1 MKILLLCLIVT
12 LFSKSVYAG
21 IGEVILQEGNSK
33 VQRKAGGEVDS
44 KKQLEILSYDT
55 VKTGQGKTAI
65 QFVDDTRVDVTAH
78 SKLLIDE
85 FVYGP
90 SNKTGKLSIKATAG
104 TVRYAS
110 GQIAKNSQQ
119 NVKIE
124 TPTATIGVRGT
135 DFTMTIDEIGG
146 SMIILLP
153 SCDKNGYCFVGEIS
167 VESDAGQV
175 ILNQAFQVTV
185 VTTSQ
190 SKPLNPLILKIDE
203 TLINNML
210 IVSKPKEIQE
220 SDKQSELEKT
230 ANALDLDFLKFE
242 GLNTDFL
249 KEEQAKFSTMLDV
262 DFLDQN
268 FLDNVLDQLN
278 REFAKQM
285 KDEFEKQKSSTTV
298 SSGRDANTGIVLL
311 DDKPSW
317 IFTRDDG
324 QGNNVYLKLNQD
336 NNYKINLQQNDF
348 QVFDYT
354 LGGSGNVIYIKQS
367 SR

>member
-1 MKILLLCLIVT
+1 MKIILCLIMF

-21 IGEVILQEGNSK
+21 IGEVILQEGNTK

-85 FVYGP
+85 FVYDP
-90 SNKTGKLSIKATAG
+90 NNKTGKLSIKASAG
-104 TVRYAS
+104 TIRYAS

-146 SMIILLP
+146 STIILLP

-167 VESDAGQV
+167 VESDVGQV
-175 ILNQAFQVTV
+175 ILNQAFQATV

-210 IVSKPKEIQE
+210 LISKPQEIANE
-220 SDKQSELEKT
+220 QSKNQLEGVAT
-230 ANALDLDFLKFE
+230 ALDLDFLKFE

-249 KEEQAKFSTMLDV
+249 KEDSKQFSTMLDV

-278 REFAKQM
+278 KEFAKQIQS
-285 KDEFEKQKSSTTV
+285 EFEKEKTTGAAA
-298 SSGRDANTGIVLL
+298 GRDSNTGIILL

-324 QGNNVYLKLNQD
+324 QGNNVYLKLDQEH
-336 NNYKINLQQNDF
+336 NYKINLQQNDF

>member
-1 MKILLLCLIVT
+1 MF

-21 IGEVILQEGNSK
+21 IGEVILQEGNTK

-85 FVYGP
+85 FVFDA

-135 DFTMTIDEIGG
+135 DFSMTIDEIGG
-146 SMIILLP
+146 STIILLP

-175 ILNQAFQVTV
+175 ILNQAFQATV

-210 IVSKPKEIQE
+210 IISKPKEIE
-220 SDKQSELEKT
+220 NEQSKNQLELVAT
-230 ANALDLDFLKFE
+230 ALDLDFLKFE

-249 KEEQAKFSTMLDV
+249 KEDSKQFSTMLDV

-278 REFAKQM
+278 KEFAKQIQS
-285 KDEFEKQKSSTTV
+285 EFDKQKSTITATA
-298 SSGRDANTGIVLL
+298 GRDSNTGIILL

-324 QGNNVYLKLNQD
+324 QGNNVYLKLDQEH
-336 NNYKINLQQNDF
+336 NYKINLQQNDF

>member
-1 MKILLLCLIVT
+1 MKIILCLIMF

-21 IGEVILQEGNSK
+21 IGEVILQEGNTK

-65 QFVDDTRVDVTAH
+65 QFADDTRVDVTAH

-85 FVYGP
+85 FVYDP
-90 SNKTGKLSIKATAG
+90 NNKTGKLSIKASAG
-104 TVRYAS
+104 TIRYAS

-146 SMIILLP
+146 STIILLP

-167 VESDAGQV
+167 VESDVGQV
-175 ILNQAFQVTV
+175 ILNQAFQATV

-210 IVSKPKEIQE
+210 LISKPQEIAKE
-220 SDKQSELEKT
+220 QSKNQLEGVAT
-230 ANALDLDFLKFE
+230 ALDLDFLKFE

-249 KEEQAKFSTMLDV
+249 KEDERQFSTMLDV

-278 REFAKQM
+278 KEFAKQIQS
-285 KDEFEKQKSSTTV
+285 EFEKEKTTGAAA
-298 SSGRDANTGIVLL
+298 GRDSNTGIILL

-324 QGNNVYLKLNQD
+324 QGNNVYLKLDQEH
-336 NNYKINLQQNDF
+336 NYKINLQQNDF

>member
-1 MKILLLCLIVT
+1 MKILLCLLIT
-12 LFSKSVYAG
+12 LFSTIVNAG
-21 IGEVILQEGNSK
+21 IGEVILQEGNTK

-65 QFVDDTRVDVTAH
+65 QFVDDTRVDVTSH

-85 FVYGP
+85 FVYDP

-146 SMIILLP
+146 STIILLP

-167 VESDAGQV
+167 VESDVGQV
-175 ILNQAFQVTV
+175 ILNQAFQATV

-190 SKPLNPLILKIDE
+190 SKPLNPLTLKIDE

-210 IVSKPKEIQE
+210 IVSQPKEISSAQN
-220 SDKQSELEKT
+220 QANLEKIAT
-230 ANALDLDFLKFE
+230 ALDLDFLKFE

-249 KEEQAKFSTMLDV
+249 KQDDKTFSTMLDV

-278 REFAKQM
+278 KEFAKQM
-285 KDEFEKQKSSTTV
+285 KDEFDKQKSSTTATA
-298 SSGRDANTGIVLL
+298 GRDASTGITLL

-336 NNYKINLQQNDF
+336 YNYKINLQQNDF

>member
-1 MKILLLCLIVT
+1 MF

-21 IGEVILQEGNSK
+21 IGEVILQEGNTK

-65 QFVDDTRVDVTAH
+65 QFADDTRVDVTAH

-85 FVYGP
+85 FVYDP

-146 SMIILLP
+146 STIILLP

-175 ILNQAFQVTV
+175 ILNQAFQATV

-210 IVSKPKEIQE
+210 LISKPQEIVKE
-220 SDKQSELEKT
+220 QSKNQLEGVAT
-230 ANALDLDFLKFE
+230 ALDLDFLKFE

-249 KEEQAKFSTMLDV
+249 KEDSKQFSTMLDV

-278 REFAKQM
+278 KEFAKQIQS
-285 KDEFEKQKSSTTV
+285 EFEKEKTTGAAA
-298 SSGRDANTGIVLL
+298 GRDSNTGIILL

-324 QGNNVYLKLNQD
+324 QGNNVYLKLDQEH
-336 NNYKINLQQNDF
+336 NYKINLQQNDF

>member
-1 MKILLLCLIVT
+1 MF

-21 IGEVILQEGNSK
+21 IGEVILQEGNTK

-65 QFVDDTRVDVTAH
+65 QFADDTRVDVTAH

-85 FVYGP
+85 FVYDP
-90 SNKTGKLSIKATAG
+90 NNKTGKLSIKATAG

-146 SMIILLP
+146 STIILLP

-167 VESDAGQV
+167 VESDVGQV
-175 ILNQAFQVTV
+175 ILNQAFQATV

-210 IVSKPKEIQE
+210 LISKPQEIVKE
-220 SDKQSELEKT
+220 QSKNQLEGVAT
-230 ANALDLDFLKFE
+230 ALDLDFLKFE

-249 KEEQAKFSTMLDV
+249 KEDSKQFSTMLDV

-278 REFAKQM
+278 KEFAKQIQS
-285 KDEFEKQKSSTTV
+285 EFEKEKTTGAAA
-298 SSGRDANTGIVLL
+298 GRDSNTGIILL

-324 QGNNVYLKLNQD
+324 QGNNVYLKLDQEH
-336 NNYKINLQQNDF
+336 NYKINLQQNDF

>member
-1 MKILLLCLIVT
+1 MKIILCLIMF

-21 IGEVILQEGNSK
+21 IGEVILQEGNTK

-65 QFVDDTRVDVTAH
+65 QFADDTRVDVTAH

-85 FVYGP
+85 FVYDP

-146 SMIILLP
+146 STIILLP

-175 ILNQAFQVTV
+175 ILNQAFQATV

-210 IVSKPKEIQE
+210 LISKPQEIVKE
-220 SDKQSELEKT
+220 QSKNQLEGVAT
-230 ANALDLDFLKFE
+230 ALDLDFLKFE

-249 KEEQAKFSTMLDV
+249 KEDSKQFSTMLDV

-278 REFAKQM
+278 KEFAKQIQS
-285 KDEFEKQKSSTTV
+285 EFEKEKTTGAAA
-298 SSGRDANTGIVLL
+298 GRDSNTGIILL

-324 QGNNVYLKLNQD
+324 QGNNVYLKLDQEH
-336 NNYKINLQQNDF
+336 NYKINLQQNDF

>member
-1 MKILLLCLIVT
+1 MKIILCLIMF

-21 IGEVILQEGNSK
+21 IGEVILQEGNTK

-65 QFVDDTRVDVTAH
+65 QFADDTRVDVTAH

-85 FVYGP
+85 FVYDP
-90 SNKTGKLSIKATAG
+90 NNKTGKLSIKASAG
-104 TVRYAS
+104 TIRYAS

-146 SMIILLP
+146 STIILLP

-175 ILNQAFQVTV
+175 ILNQAFQATV

-210 IVSKPKEIQE
+210 LISKPQEIVKE
-220 SDKQSELEKT
+220 QSKNQLEGVAT
-230 ANALDLDFLKFE
+230 ALDLDFLKFE

-249 KEEQAKFSTMLDV
+249 KEDSKQFSTMLDV

-278 REFAKQM
+278 KEFAKQIQS
-285 KDEFEKQKSSTTV
+285 EFEKEKTTGAAA
-298 SSGRDANTGIVLL
+298 GRDSNTGIILL

-324 QGNNVYLKLNQD
+324 QGNNVYLKLDQEH
-336 NNYKINLQQNDF
+336 NYKINLQQNDF

>member
-1 MKILLLCLIVT
+1 MKIILCLIMF
-12 LFSKSVYAG
+12 LFSKNVYAG
-21 IGEVILQEGNSK
+21 IGEVILQEGNTK

-65 QFVDDTRVDVTAH
+65 QFADDTRVDVTAH

-85 FVYGP
+85 FVYDP
-90 SNKTGKLSIKATAG
+90 NNKTGKLSIKASAG
-104 TVRYAS
+104 TIRYAS

-146 SMIILLP
+146 STIILLP

-167 VESDAGQV
+167 VESDVGQV
-175 ILNQAFQVTV
+175 ILNQAFQATV

-210 IVSKPKEIQE
+210 LISKPQEIAKE
-220 SDKQSELEKT
+220 QSKNQLEGVAT
-230 ANALDLDFLKFE
+230 ALDLDFLKFE

-249 KEEQAKFSTMLDV
+249 KEDEKQFSTMLDV

-278 REFAKQM
+278 KEFAKQIQS
-285 KDEFEKQKSSTTV
+285 EFEKEKTTGAAA
-298 SSGRDANTGIVLL
+298 GRDSNTGIILL

-324 QGNNVYLKLNQD
+324 QGNNVYLKLDQEH
-336 NNYKINLQQNDF
+336 NYKINLQQNDF